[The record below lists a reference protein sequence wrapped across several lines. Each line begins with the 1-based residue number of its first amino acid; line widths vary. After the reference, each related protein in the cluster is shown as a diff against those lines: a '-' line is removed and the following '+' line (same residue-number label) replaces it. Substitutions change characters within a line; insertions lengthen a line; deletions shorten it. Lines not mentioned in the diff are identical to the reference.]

1 MTSSTTPH
9 RHADDRA
16 QNSAQDSV
24 HDERA
29 PNERPVAAVAPQRFA
44 VDTARGRGTV
54 PLYTSSGWN
63 APRNDATR
71 AVILLHGRLRN
82 ADAYFALA
90 QRARDGAHAAGNRAA
105 QDTLL
110 LVPQFLADA
119 DIDAHRLP
127 PSTLR
132 WDWTN
137 WMGGDDAHGPAPL
150 SSFDVVD
157 ALLAALADTVRF
169 PVLREV
175 VIAGHSG
182 GAQVVQRYAVLAAGE
197 TALAA
202 RGVALRYVIANPS
215 SYVYFDAQR
224 PDGAGGFAPLDAA
237 RCPGFNR
244 WKYGLDALPPYARA
258 MQTNNTATLD
268 PRALEAQYA
277 RRHVI
282 LLLGERDCDPA
293 HPALDRSCEAMTQ
306 GAHRLAR
313 GRAWAQY
320 MRARHPHASTH
331 TTHEIAGAGH
341 DADAIFGSPAGR
353 EALFG

>member
-1 MTSSTTPH
+1 MTSPTAH
-9 RHADDRA
+9 DRA
-16 QNSAQDSV
+16 EDFATDSA

-29 PNERPVAAVAPQRFA
+29 PNERPVAVIAPLHLD

-54 PLYTSSGWN
+54 PLYASGNWG
-63 APRNDATR
+63 AQRNDATR

-82 ADAYFALA
+82 ADAYFELA
-90 QRARDGAHAAGNRAA
+90 QRARAGAAASGNSTAS
-105 QDTLL
+105 DTLL

-132 WDWTN
+132 WDWTS

-157 ALLAALADTVRF
+157 ALLAALADPLRF
-169 PVLREV
+169 PALREV

-182 GAQVVQRYAVLAAGE
+182 GAQVVQRYAVLAAGDA
-197 TALAA
+197 ALAA

-224 PDGAGGFAPLDAA
+224 PDGSGGFAPFDAA

-244 WKYGLDALPPYARA
+244 WKYGLDALPPYAH
-258 MQTNNTATLD
+258 ATQASGAPLD
-268 PRALEAQYA
+268 PRTLEAQYA
-277 RRHVI
+277 RRHVT
-282 LLLGERDCDPA
+282 LMLGERDCDPA

-306 GAHRLAR
+306 GEHRLAR

-320 MRARHPHASTH
+320 MRARHPDASAH

-353 EALFG
+353 AALFG